1 MISRSERRA
10 ARTARVAA
18 AFDPGSV
25 EAVLDLLETME
36 IAWHDLYGE
45 VTPPESVIED
55 VLVVSGGNLAALIRS
70 VRLGL
75 ADPRD
80 LKVAREARR
89 QES

>member
-1 MISRSERRA
+1 M
-10 ARTARVAA
+10 
-18 AFDPGSV
+18 FDPGSV

-45 VTPPESVIED
+45 ISPPESVIDD
-55 VLVVSGGNLAALIRS
+55 VLVVSGGNLAALMRA

-80 LKVAREARR
+80 LWVAAD
-89 QES
+89 QS

>member
-1 MISRSERRA
+1 MISRAERRH

-18 AFDPGSV
+18 VFDPGSV

-45 VTPPESVIED
+45 ISPPESVIDD
-55 VLVVSGGNLAALIRS
+55 VLVVSGGNLAALMRA

-80 LKVAREARR
+80 LRVAAD
-89 QES
+89 QS

>member
-1 MISRSERRA
+1 MA
-10 ARTARVAA
+10 AV
-18 AFDPGSV
+18 FDAGSV

-45 VTPPESVIED
+45 ISPPESVIDD
-55 VLVVSGGNLAALIRS
+55 VLVVSGGNLAALMRA

-80 LKVAREARR
+80 LRVAAERP
-89 QES
+89 